1 MPHVPRRNADYDFLS
16 SRIDEFTD
24 LRVTEFQIDIQPAT
38 LADVPLILSFIKAL
52 AEYERLS
59 DHVMATETTVRETLF
74 GSRPGAEAVIARVDE
89 TPVGFAV
96 WFHNYSTFLSR
107 RGLYLED
114 LFVLP
119 EWRGRGVGGALLK
132 HLAHIAVSRDC
143 GRMEWAVL
151 DWNETAIRFYRGL
164 GAEPMSDWTVFRLT
178 GNALARLGVSPDRK
192 TTSGA

>member
-1 MPHVPRRNADYDFLS
+1 LTDF
-16 SRIDEFTD
+16 RTD
-24 LRVTEFQIDIQPAT
+24 IRPAT

-59 DHVMATETTVRETLF
+59 DHVIATEATVRETLF
-74 GSRPGAEAVIARVDE
+74 GSRPSAEAVIARVDE

-132 HLAHIAVSRDC
+132 HLAHIAVSREC

-151 DWNETAIRFYRGL
+151 DWNETAIRFYCGL

-178 GNALARLGVSPDRK
+178 GDALTRLGASPDTK
-192 TTSGA
+192 TTSRG

>member
-1 MPHVPRRNADYDFLS
+1 MPHVPRGNADYDLLS
-16 SRIDEFTD
+16 LRIDEFTD
-24 LRVTEFQIDIQPAT
+24 LRVTAFQIDIQPAT
-38 LADVPLILSFIKAL
+38 LADVPLVLSFIRAL

-59 DHVMATETTVRETLF
+59 DHVVATETTVRENLF
-74 GSRPGAEAVIARVDE
+74 GSRPSAEAVIARVDG

-132 HLAHIAVSRDC
+132 HLAHVAVSRAC

-151 DWNETAIRFYRGL
+151 DWNETAIRFYRSL

-178 GNALARLGVSPDRK
+178 GDALTRLAASPDRK